1 MIIYACVEK
10 VNFNNNDR
18 IKTNALF
25 STKSAIVTHEF
36 YFKRPLCLKGQINRV
51 KKKDKH
57 QVLLD
62 TFRNKNT
69 HI

>member
-36 YFKRPLCLKGQINRV
+36 YLKDHCV
-51 KKKDKH
+51 
-57 QVLLD
+57 
-62 TFRNKNT
+62 
-69 HI
+69 